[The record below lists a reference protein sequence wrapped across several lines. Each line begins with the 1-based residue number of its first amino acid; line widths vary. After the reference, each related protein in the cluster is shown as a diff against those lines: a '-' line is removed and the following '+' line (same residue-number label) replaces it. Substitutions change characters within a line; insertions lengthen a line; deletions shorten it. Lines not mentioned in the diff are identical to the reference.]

1 MDNPHL
7 ILAVD
12 DEPSFLLSIK
22 KLLKISGFN
31 VRTTDNP
38 MLVMDEIRNYNF
50 SAVLLD
56 IQMPGVTGIEL
67 IKQILAERPTIP
79 IIVISG
85 NSGIEVAVEAIK
97 LGAFDFLQ
105 KPVDPERL
113 IIVINNAI
121 KHVTLNYEKEM
132 LAREMELSHQIVGES
147 TEIKQLR
154 NEIAMIGI
162 TNVRVLIL
170 GESGTG
176 KELVAWGIYHNSE
189 RKNKPYIKINCAS
202 IPHDLIESE
211 LFGYVKGAFTGA
223 NTDKIGK
230 FKAADGGTLF
240 LDEIGELDI
249 SLQAKLLR
257 VLEENEIEV
266 IGSNKTE
273 KIDVRIIAATNK
285 NLPDL
290 IKEGR
295 FREDLFHRLNV
306 ARISVPPLRERREDI
321 IPIAYYFLQK
331 YNQEYNKKILRIT
344 PQAEGVLRNH
354 NWIGNIRE
362 LRNVI
367 ETMVVFSN
375 NETIEL
381 NDIINAFN
389 RSGYTIPNE
398 LKKTESFTDLKTAK
412 NNFEKH
418 YILNALKANDWQIGK
433 TAEILEIDRSNLFKK
448 MKQYGLQ
455 KPEISEE

>member
-1 MDNPHL
+1 MDTPHL

-12 DEPSFLLSIK
+12 DDSSFLLSIK

-38 MLVMDEIRNYNF
+38 MQVMDEIRNYNY
-50 SAVLLD
+50 SSVLLD

-67 IKQILAERPTIP
+67 IKQILAERPSIP

-85 NSGIEVAVEAIK
+85 NSGIEIAVEAIK

-113 IIVINNAI
+113 MIVINNAI
-121 KHVTLNYEKEM
+121 KHVTLNFEKEM
-132 LAREMELSHQIVGES
+132 LSREIELSHQIIGES

-223 NTDKIGK
+223 TTNKMGK

-273 KIDVRIIAATNK
+273 KIDVRIITATNK

-331 YNQEYNKKILRIT
+331 YNQEYNKKIMRIT
-344 PQAEGVLRNH
+344 QQAEGVLRNH

-367 ETMVVFSN
+367 ETIVVFN
-375 NETIEL
+375 NNDTIEL

-398 LKKTESFTDLKTAK
+398 LIKAESFTDLRTAK
-412 NNFEKH
+412 NNFEKQ
-418 YILNALKANDWQIGK
+418 YINNVLKANDWMISK

-448 MKQYGLQ
+448 MKQYGIQ
-455 KPEISEE
+455 KPNILEE

>member
-1 MDNPHL
+1 MEKPHL

-12 DEPSFLLSIK
+12 DDSSFLLSIK
-22 KLLKISGFN
+22 KLLKISGFD

-38 MLVMDEIRNYNF
+38 LQVMDEVRDYNF

-56 IQMPGVTGIEL
+56 IQMPGITGIEL
-67 IKQILAERPTIP
+67 IKQILAEQPSLP
-79 IIVISG
+79 IIVVSG
-85 NSGIEVAVEAIK
+85 NSGIDVAVEAIK

-121 KHVTLNYEKEM
+121 KHVTLNSEKEM
-132 LAREMELSHQIVGES
+132 LAREIELSHQIVGES
-147 TEIKQLR
+147 PDMKKLR
-154 NEIAMIGI
+154 NEIAMIGVS
-162 TNVRVLIL
+162 NVRVLIL

-176 KELVAWGIYHNSE
+176 KELVAWGIYHNSK

-223 NTDKIGK
+223 NSNKIGK

-306 ARISVPPLRERREDI
+306 ARISVPPLRERRDDI

-331 YNQEYNKKILRIT
+331 YNQEYNKKIMRIT

-354 NWIGNIRE
+354 NWIGNVRE
-362 LRNVI
+362 MRNVI
-367 ETMVVFSN
+367 ETIVVFTN
-375 NETIEL
+375 NDTIEL
-381 NDIINAFN
+381 NDVINAFT
-389 RSGYTIPNE
+389 RSGYTIPTE
-398 LKKTESFTDLKTAK
+398 FREKKENFTDLRTAK
-412 NNFEKH
+412 NNFEKQ
-418 YILNALKANDWQIGK
+418 YILDALKANDWMIGK
-433 TAEILEIDRSNLFKK
+433 TADILEIDRSNLFKK
-448 MKQYGLQ
+448 MRQYGIQ
-455 KPEISEE
+455 KPQF

>member
-1 MDNPHL
+1 MDTPHL

-12 DEPSFLLSIK
+12 DDSSFLLSIK

-38 MLVMDEIRNYNF
+38 MQVMDEIRNYNY
-50 SAVLLD
+50 SSVLLD

-67 IKQILAERPTIP
+67 IKQILAERPSIP

-85 NSGIEVAVEAIK
+85 NSGIEIAVEAIK

-113 IIVINNAI
+113 MIVINNAI
-121 KHVTLNYEKEM
+121 KHVTLNFEKEM
-132 LAREMELSHQIVGES
+132 LSREIELSHQIIGES

-223 NTDKIGK
+223 TTNKMGK

-273 KIDVRIIAATNK
+273 KIDVRIITATNK

-331 YNQEYNKKILRIT
+331 YNQEYNKKIMRIT
-344 PQAEGVLRNH
+344 QQAEGVLRNH

-367 ETMVVFSN
+367 ETIVVFKN
-375 NETIEL
+375 NDTIEL

-398 LKKTESFTDLKTAK
+398 LIKAESFTDLRTAK
-412 NNFEKH
+412 NNFEKQ
-418 YILNALKANDWQIGK
+418 YINNVLKANDWMISK

-448 MKQYGLQ
+448 MKQYGIQ
-455 KPEISEE
+455 KPNILEE

>member
-1 MDNPHL
+1 MDTPHL

-12 DEPSFLLSIK
+12 DDSSFLLSIK

-38 MLVMDEIRNYNF
+38 MQVMDEIRNYNY
-50 SAVLLD
+50 SSVLLD

-67 IKQILAERPTIP
+67 IKQILAERPSIP

-85 NSGIEVAVEAIK
+85 NSGIEIAVEAIK

-113 IIVINNAI
+113 MIVINNAI
-121 KHVTLNYEKEM
+121 KHVTLNFEKEM
-132 LAREMELSHQIVGES
+132 LSREIELSHQIIGES

-223 NTDKIGK
+223 TTNKMGK

-273 KIDVRIIAATNK
+273 KIDVRIITATNK

-331 YNQEYNKKILRIT
+331 YNQEYNKKIMRIT
-344 PQAEGVLRNH
+344 QQAEGVLRNH

-367 ETMVVFSN
+367 ETIVVFKN
-375 NETIEL
+375 NDTIEL

-398 LKKTESFTDLKTAK
+398 LIKAESFTDLRTAK
-412 NNFEKH
+412 KNFEKQ
-418 YILNALKANDWQIGK
+418 YINNVLKANDWMISK

-448 MKQYGLQ
+448 MKQYGIQ
-455 KPEISEE
+455 KPNILEE